1 MEKSYSYPIDLEWSR
16 AEMVQ
21 VIDLWRAEELA
32 YETGINREEF
42 LTKYQAFKQVIPAT
56 GEEKKWSRE
65 FQQLSSYSL
74 YAVVQEAKKS
84 TKKNIRL

>member
-1 MEKSYSYPIDLEWSR
+1 
-16 AEMVQ
+16 
-21 VIDLWRAEELA
+21 
-32 YETGINREEF
+32 